1 VARRAHTS
9 EFFLPLDETEVGR
22 QEFVM
27 DRDEWDETLKLHRKA
42 QIEKLRALNR
52 KDISVNNEHRDEIQR
67 AAQGFSG
74 RITGGSPNLPHAGT
88 TNRKTE
94 NMALR
99 NESN

>member
-42 QIEKLRALNR
+42 QIETLRALNR

-67 AAQGFSG
+67 AAQGIFWTHNGWKPEPPARWNHKSQ
-74 RITGGSPNLPHAGT
+74 
-88 TNRKTE
+88 NREYGFAERK
-94 NMALR
+94 
-99 NESN
+99 